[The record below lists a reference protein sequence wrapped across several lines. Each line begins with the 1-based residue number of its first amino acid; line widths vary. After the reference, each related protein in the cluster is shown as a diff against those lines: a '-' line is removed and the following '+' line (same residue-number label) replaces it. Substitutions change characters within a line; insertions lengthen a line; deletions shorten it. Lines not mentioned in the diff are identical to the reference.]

1 MYWLDKLET
10 EQETQVQI
18 PHDFWKK
25 FCKIFW
31 TRLKEFEK
39 THKNSDY
46 LLTETVL
53 QQC

>member
-18 PHDFWKK
+18 PHE
-25 FCKIFW
+25 FCKILW